1 MFDTQ
6 KQSVSYDEPCL
17 YEAPDL
23 QFTRSQRKGKRK
35 TGLAYRRAMKTKHKA
50 AMMQILSYG
59 YYKPTVGYVKRIYV
73 DGRYQQV
80 GKYIKYPK
88 NSNAERYW
96 KRHSNR
102 VIRRRNEIY
111 HGNQYRKCFDY
122 WWTLY

>member
-1 MFDTQ
+1 MLDIRSHSFTCDEDLSPQIPHPQ
-6 KQSVSYDEPCL
+6 K
-17 YEAPDL
+17 
-23 QFTRSQRKGKRK
+23 TGKRK

-59 YYKPTVGYVKRIYV
+59 YYKPTVGYVKRIYI

-88 NSNAERYW
+88 NSNAEHFW

-102 VIRRRNEIY
+102 IIRRRNEIY
-111 HGNQYRKCFDY
+111 RGNQYRKCFDY